1 MGTRLVGDK
10 SWYNIKAVPK
20 NNATSDVEI
29 SIYDEIGIWGI
40 DAATF
45 KEDFDKV
52 KNLGNI
58 KLRINSPGGSV
69 FDGLAIYNVLSD
81 VRDKLTVEIDGL
93 AASIASVIA
102 LAGGHKVMREGTL
115 FMIHSPFTFAIGGA
129 DDLRK
134 EAEVLDQIE
143 DQIIS
148 IYEKNSNLNVE
159 TIKALVKA
167 ETWMNAETAKEY
179 GFIDETVDAPRMA
192 ASFNKPMK
200 DFGFNSLP
208 ANVFEK
214 PKEVDVTVNDIEEKV
229 TQNAVDT
236 TDIQRRILKLKID
249 NLK

>member
-1 MGTRLVGDK
+1 MKL
-10 SWYNIKAVPK
+10 VPK
-20 NNATSDVEI
+20 NEATSDVEI

-40 DAATF
+40 DASTF
-45 KEDFDKV
+45 KSDFDEI

-69 FDGLAIYNVLSD
+69 FDGIAIYNMLSD
-81 VRDKLTVEIDGL
+81 VRDKLTVEVDGL
-93 AASIASVIA
+93 AASISSVIA
-102 LAGGHKVMREGTL
+102 MAGKKKVMREGTQL
-115 FMIHSPFTFAIGGA
+115 MIHNPWTFSLGGA

-134 EAEVLDQIE
+134 EADVLDGIKEQILN
-143 DQIIS
+143 
-148 IYEKNSNLNVE
+148 IYENNSTLDRA
-159 TIKALVKA
+159 TISALMDA
-167 ETWMNAETAKEY
+167 ETWMNGKKAKEY